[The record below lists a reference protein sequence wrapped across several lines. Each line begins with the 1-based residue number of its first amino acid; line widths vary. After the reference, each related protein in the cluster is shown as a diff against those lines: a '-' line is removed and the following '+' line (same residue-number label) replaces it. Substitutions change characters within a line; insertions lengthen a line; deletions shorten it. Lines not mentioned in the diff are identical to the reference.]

1 VAIRSFALSVA
12 VRQLAHNRGQ
22 TLLSIGVVAMS
33 VTLIIFVS
41 SLIRGVQVRLVNTI
55 TDSIPHVRI
64 MPLERQPEVWWDRAA
79 ENDPVVWVGT
89 APKLE
94 QRLRKIEGWQPW
106 LERIGALQPDDIT
119 ALTPSV
125 EGSVVI
131 ARESKRLSAR
141 LAGVVPEVYNRIIDL
156 QQNLV
161 AGRFFGLNGG
171 EAVIGL
177 KLATDLGLGLGNR
190 VSLLSEEGIAASVT
204 IAGIYETGFGSVDG
218 GLVVVPVRDA
228 QSLLG
233 IGNAITGFGVKVRDV
248 FAAERIAGEL
258 RQQLPFR
265 VESWMQD
272 NERTLSGLR
281 AQSGSSQMII
291 FFTTASSGLAIA
303 ALMVMSVTGK
313 YREIGILKAMGAT
326 AGQIL
331 RVFTL
336 QGSIL
341 SLLGAAVGSVA
352 AFTLLRWLGG
362 LETISPTTGRA
373 SELFPVVMTTG
384 NFLLGNG
391 LAVAA
396 GLAASV
402 YPAWRASRVNPIEVI
417 RGQ

>member
-1 VAIRSFALSVA
+1 MSSFALSVA
-12 VRQLAHNRGQ
+12 LRQLAHNRGQ

-33 VTLIIFVS
+33 VTLIIFTA
-41 SLIRGVQVRLVNTI
+41 SLIKGVQVRLVSTI

-64 MPLERQPEVWWDRAA
+64 MPRERQPEVLWDRAGPG
-79 ENDPVVWVGT
+79 DPVMFVGT
-89 APKLE
+89 VPKLE

-106 LERIGALQPDDIT
+106 LERFEALQPGSIT
-119 ALTPSV
+119 ALTASV
-125 EGSVVI
+125 EGNVVI
-131 ARESKRLSAR
+131 ARESKRVSAR
-141 LAGVVPEVYNRIIDL
+141 LVGAAPEIYNRIIDL
-156 QQNLV
+156 QGNLI

-171 EAVIGL
+171 EVVIGL
-177 KLATDLGLGLGNR
+177 KLATDLGVRVGNR
-190 VSLLSEEGIAASVT
+190 VSLLSEEGVGSSVT
-204 IAGIYETGFGSVDG
+204 VAGIYETGFGSVDG
-218 GLVVVPVRDA
+218 TLVVVPVRDA
-228 QSLLG
+228 QSLLRL
-233 IGNAITGFGVKVRDV
+233 GNAITGFGLKVRDV
-248 FAAERIAGEL
+248 FTAERIAGEL
-258 RQQLPFR
+258 RQQAPFK

-303 ALMVMSVTGK
+303 ALMVMSVTSK

-341 SLLGAAVGSVA
+341 SLVGAIIGSFAALG
-352 AFTLLRWLGG
+352 LLGWLGS
-362 LETISPTTGRA
+362 LRTISSTSGRA
-373 SELFPVVMTTG
+373 SELFPIAFTPG

-391 LAVAA
+391 LAIAA
-396 GLAASV
+396 GLAASI

>member
-1 VAIRSFALSVA
+1 MAIRSFALAVA

-33 VTLIIFVS
+33 VTLIIFTS

-55 TDSIPHVRI
+55 TDSIPHVRV
-64 MPLERQPEVWWDRAA
+64 MPLERQPEVLWDRADP
-79 ENDPVVWVGT
+79 NDAVVHVGT
-89 APKLE
+89 VPKLE

-106 LERIGALQPDDIT
+106 LERIAALQPNELT
-119 ALTPSV
+119 ALTPSI

-141 LAGVVPEVYNRIIDL
+141 LLGAVPEVYNRIIDL

-161 AGRFFGLNGG
+161 AGRYFGLNGG

-177 KLATDLGLGLGNR
+177 KLATDLGVGLGNR
-190 VSLLSEEGIAASVT
+190 VSLRSEEGITANVT

-233 IGNAITGFGVKVRDV
+233 IGNAITGFGLKVRDV

-258 RQQLPFR
+258 RQQLPFK

-341 SLLGAAVGSVA
+341 SLLGAALGSVA
-352 AFTLLRWLGG
+352 AFSLLRWLGG
-362 LETISPTTGRA
+362 LQTISPSTGRA
-373 SELFPVVMTTG
+373 SELFPIVMTAG

-391 LAVAA
+391 LAMAA
-396 GLAASV
+396 GLVASV

>member
-1 VAIRSFALSVA
+1 
-12 VRQLAHNRGQ
+12 
-22 TLLSIGVVAMS
+22 
-33 VTLIIFVS
+33 
-41 SLIRGVQVRLVNTI
+41 
-55 TDSIPHVRI
+55 
-64 MPLERQPEVWWDRAA
+64 
-79 ENDPVVWVGT
+79 
-89 APKLE
+89 
-94 QRLRKIEGWQPW
+94 
-106 LERIGALQPDDIT
+106 
-119 ALTPSV
+119 
-125 EGSVVI
+125 
-131 ARESKRLSAR
+131 
-141 LAGVVPEVYNRIIDL
+141 VPEVYNRIIDL

-161 AGRFFGLNGG
+161 AGRYFGLNGG

-177 KLATDLGLGLGNR
+177 KLATDLGVGVGNR
-190 VSLLSEEGIAASVT
+190 VSLRSEEGITANVT

-233 IGNAITGFGVKVRDV
+233 IGNAITGFGLKVRDV

-258 RQQLPFR
+258 RQQLPFK

-313 YREIGILKAMGAT
+313 FREIGILKAMGAT

-341 SLLGAAVGSVA
+341 SLLGAALGSVA
-352 AFTLLRWLGG
+352 AFSLLRWLGG
-362 LETISPTTGRA
+362 LQTISPTTGRA
-373 SELFPVVMTTG
+373 SELFPIVMTAG

-391 LAVAA
+391 LAMAA
-396 GLAASV
+396 GLVASV

>member
-1 VAIRSFALSVA
+1 MAIRSFALSVA

-64 MPLERQPEVWWDRAA
+64 MPLERQPEVLWDRSDP
-79 ENDPVVWVGT
+79 NDPVVRVGT
-89 APKLE
+89 VPKLE

-106 LERIGALQPDDIT
+106 LERIGALQPNDLT
-119 ALTPSV
+119 ALIPSI

-141 LAGVVPEVYNRIIDL
+141 LSGVEPEVYNRIIEL

-177 KLATDLGLGLGNR
+177 KLATDLGLGIGNR
-190 VSLLSEEGIAASVT
+190 VSLLSEEGVTASVT

-233 IGNAITGFGVKVRDV
+233 IGNAITGFAVKVRDV
-248 FAAERIAGEL
+248 FEAERIAGEL
-258 RQQLPFR
+258 RQQLPFK

-272 NERTLSGLR
+272 NERTLSGLK
-281 AQSGSSQMII
+281 AQSGSLQMII

-326 AGQIL
+326 ARQIL
-331 RVFTL
+331 QVFAL
-336 QGSIL
+336 QGLIL
-341 SLLGAAVGSVA
+341 SLLGAALGSIA

-362 LETISPTTGRA
+362 LQTISPTTGRA
-373 SELFPVVMTTG
+373 SELFPIVMTGG

-396 GLAASV
+396 GLAASI
-402 YPAWRASRVNPIEVI
+402 YPAWQASRVNPIEVI